1 MVFVYGAKAR
11 KQFGLWKQED
21 LHSKITSAEN
31 VCAGSY
37 AKGMYKHKARI
48 GIATCDFKV
57 LVTCLETPL
66 HSGSSKKQIDPLHA
80 LL

>member
-1 MVFVYGAKAR
+1 MHVYGATAR
-11 KQFGLWKQED
+11 KQFGLWKHKD
-21 LHSKITSAEN
+21 LHSKKISAEN
-31 VCAGSY
+31 VCPGSY
-37 AKGMYKHKARI
+37 GKGMYKHKARR
-48 GIATCDFKV
+48 GIAMCDFEV